1 MGVVGPVAHRHTQIM
16 TDPRP
21 SVRRSRVVSTLQR
34 VRRHAPSAAHRR
46 WIGVAVL
53 AAFVLVVVLRLDL
66 DRMEQ
71 TFLRADWLGAAAAL
85 ALLLLSLV
93 VRSIAL
99 KLIADAFGPA
109 RARLRDVLSATSI
122 GLLANCLIP
131 LRVGS
136 LVTPYILFVLLRR
149 RHAGIPFP
157 TVLGMTVTERLFAI
171 ASFVALSLLFI
182 STQSAPPWV
191 MQVLAVAA
199 AGTAILL
206 AGGVLLERHRQR
218 LEKAGG
224 AGEGAPD
231 GQPAWR
237 PGEAASHGGRAAR
250 AAAMLHHA
258 IPEIVD
264 SQRIMGRPLRAILVA
279 GVQTLA
285 LLLQLAAAYA
295 AFEALHLEG
304 AGLPAVALV
313 IVLTNLIGLIPLTPG
328 NLGTFQVAAVAAL
341 AMHGVAAA
349 PAMAFAVGLQT
360 MELAVAVVAGLISLS
375 VQDLRLA
382 DLRAHGSRSAALLS
396 VAERAAPSAD

>member
-1 MGVVGPVAHRHTQIM
+1 MI
-16 TDPRP
+16 DLRP
-21 SVRRSRVVSTLQR
+21 DALSSRAASTLQS
-34 VRRHAPSAAHRR
+34 VRRHAPSAPCRR
-46 WIGVAVL
+46 WIGFIVL
-53 AAFVLVVVLRLDL
+53 AALALVVILRLDL
-66 DRMEQ
+66 TRAEQ
-71 TFLRADWLGAAAAL
+71 TFLRADWRGAIVAL
-85 ALLLLSLV
+85 ALLLLSLI

-149 RHAGIPFP
+149 RHAAIPFP
-157 TVLGMTVTERLFAI
+157 TVLGMSLTERLFAI
-171 ASFVALSLLFI
+171 ASFVLLSLLFV

-191 MQVLAVAA
+191 TQVLAAAA
-199 AGTAILL
+199 AGTTILL
-206 AGGVLLERHRQR
+206 VGGVVLERHRR
-218 LEKAGG
+218 KVETGGG
-224 AGEGAPD
+224 AGEGGYG
-231 GQPAWR
+231 GQPGR
-237 PGEAASHGGRAAR
+237 RSGEAAVSHGGRAAHV
-250 AAAMLHHA
+250 AAMLRHA

-264 SQRIMGRPLRAILVA
+264 SQRVMGRPLRAALVA

-295 AFEALHLEG
+295 AFEAFHLEG

-341 AMHGVAAA
+341 AIHGVPAA

-382 DLRAHGSRSAALLS
+382 DLRTHSSRSAVLLS
-396 VAERAAPSAD
+396 VAEQAVAPSAD

>member
-1 MGVVGPVAHRHTQIM
+1 M
-16 TDPRP
+16 TDLRP
-21 SVRRSRVVSTLQR
+21 PVLRSRVASTLER
-34 VRRHAPSAAHRR
+34 VRRHAPTAAHRR
-46 WIGVAVL
+46 WIGLAVL

-71 TFLRADWLGAAAAL
+71 TFLRADWLGAAVAL

-93 VRSIAL
+93 VRSVAL

-157 TVLGMTVTERLFAI
+157 TVLGMAVTERLFAI
-171 ASFVALSLLFI
+171 ASFVVLSLLFI
-182 STQSAPPWV
+182 STQSTPPWV

-206 AGGVLLERHRQR
+206 AGGVLLERHRRR
-218 LEKAGG
+218 LEKSGG
-224 AGEGAPD
+224 AGERASD
-231 GQPAWR
+231 GRPAWR
-237 PGEAASHGGRAAR
+237 LGEAAAADGGRAAR

-295 AFEALHLEG
+295 AFEAFHLEG
-304 AGLPAVALV
+304 AGLPAVALM

-341 AMHGVAAA
+341 AIHGVPAA
-349 PAMAFAVGLQT
+349 PAMAFAVGLQS
-360 MELAVAVVAGLISLS
+360 MELAVAVVAGLVSLS
-375 VQDLRLA
+375 VQDLKLA
-382 DLRAHGSRSAALLS
+382 DLRAHGSRSATLPS
-396 VAERAAPSAD
+396 VQEQAAPSAH